1 MRQRKS
7 PRKTFRFVKGN
18 FTRPSEEVQPGVP
31 AVLHAF
37 PGQEKANRLDFA
49 RWVASKENPLLGR
62 VTVNR
67 MWQNLFGAGLVQTEN
82 DFGTQGTPPSN
93 HALLDWLATEFMR
106 TKWSRKAIHRLMV
119 TSATYR
125 QSSNHRNDLKAADPY
140 NRLHG
145 KQARLRLEGEAIR
158 DNALTISGLLSRK
171 MGGPGVYPPQ
181 PDGCMN
187 LGQHKKTWR
196 ASQGEDRFRRAV
208 YTYRWRATPHPA
220 LKVFDTPDAFAA
232 CTRRMRSNT
241 PLQALTLLND
251 PAYFELSVGFARR
264 ILQEGQGSDARKLRW
279 AFRRCLARE
288 PDAGEIEI
296 LSGVLHRELAVF
308 AKTPSEA
315 TTLLKGHDTAG
326 LPKPKLAAWT
336 MVARVLMNT
345 DETIT
350 RE

>member
-1 MRQRKS
+1 VGSR
-7 PRKTFRFVKGN
+7 
-18 FTRPSEEVQPGVP
+18 
-31 AVLHAF
+31 
-37 PGQEKANRLDFA
+37 
-49 RWVASKENPLLGR
+49 ENPLLAR

-67 MWQNLFGAGLVQTEN
+67 MWQHHFGVGLVQTEN
-82 DFGTQGTPPSN
+82 DFGTQGTPPTN

-106 TKWSRKAIHRLMV
+106 AGWSRKAIHRLMV

-125 QSSNHRNDLKAADPY
+125 QSSKRRADLTRSDPY
-140 NRLHG
+140 NRLVG
-145 KQARLRLEGEAIR
+145 RQTRLRLEGEIIR

-171 MGGPGVYPPQ
+171 MGGPGVFPPQ

-187 LGQHKKTWR
+187 LGQQKKTWR
-196 ASQGEDRFRRAV
+196 TSKGYDRFRRAV

-232 CTRRMRSNT
+232 CTRRLRSNT

-251 PAYFELSVGFARR
+251 PAYFEINVGFARR
-264 ILQEGQGSDARKLRW
+264 ILKEGQGSDTQKMRF
-279 AFRRCLARE
+279 AFRLCLARE
-288 PDAGEIEI
+288 PDAAEIKI
-296 LSGVLHRELAVF
+296 LSGVLQRELAAF
-308 AKTPSEA
+308 TQTPAEA
-315 TTLLKGHDTAG
+315 AVLLKGHETDG
-326 LPKPKLAAWT
+326 LPKPELAAWT